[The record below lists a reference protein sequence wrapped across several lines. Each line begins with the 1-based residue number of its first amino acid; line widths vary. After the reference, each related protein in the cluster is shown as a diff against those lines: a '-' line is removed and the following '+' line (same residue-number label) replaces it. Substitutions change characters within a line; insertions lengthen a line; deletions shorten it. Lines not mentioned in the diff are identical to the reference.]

1 MPQWKIY
8 IKNIK
13 NGYVYDQILD
23 LILTGQELLAG
34 DDEKK
39 CMWNSDQPICF
50 GVRNVSDQ

>member
-1 MPQWKIY
+1 MRQWKIY

-34 DDEKK
+34 DGEKK

-50 GVRNVSDQ
+50 GVRNV